1 MLLAAASFAQTTN
14 PASSA
19 TAQSESAAA
28 GPDNSLAAAAHL
40 VDQRKYDEAEAGIR
54 AFLRDHDDSA
64 KAHFL
69 LGLTLFLEHKP
80 KESLAE
86 YTAGAKYETP
96 SAGNLKVVGLDYVLV
111 NDYADA
117 GKWLRESV
125 ALNPL
130 DAEAWYSLGRVEY
143 TLNRFEASRQ
153 AFLKTLTL
161 DPHMVKAQDNLGLAL
176 DGLNRPDD
184 AIAAWHKAIDMQAG
198 AEHPSEQPY
207 LNLGTELV
215 ERNQAQDALQLL
227 QKAEAI
233 APSDAKIQEQLG
245 KAYIQL
251 DHLDLAAQHLEGA
264 VALKPNDPHLHFQLG
279 QVYRKLGLADKAKTE
294 FARTEA
300 LNGTKS
306 NNP

>member
-1 MLLAAASFAQTTN
+1 MLLAAASFAQTAN

-19 TAQSESAAA
+19 APQSESAAA

-251 DHLDLAAQHLEGA
+251 DHLDLAAQHLERA